1 MRDQVIM
8 QDICFIR
15 ADPDRPVYYYCAAA
29 PSVQVAAGN
38 QPDVQLQ
45 IFRNLNQPDDLYYA
59 TLSLQTQ
66 LASSPEA
73 AQRAADA
80 SPDMPRDA
88 ILLPLQ
94 AIACSATLNI
104 PDLIPGQTS
113 KTSLSDQQYCYLSAK
128 LNDDDDILLLASLM
142 RTPASTPIAV
152 SYKIDYLQQLPPA
165 TFELEANCT
174 RFTVTCSAQ

>member
-1 MRDQVIM
+1 M
-8 QDICFIR
+8 
-15 ADPDRPVYYYCAAA
+15 
-29 PSVQVAAGN
+29 
-38 QPDVQLQ
+38 
-45 IFRNLNQPDDLYYA
+45 
-59 TLSLQTQ
+59 QTQ
-66 LASSPEA
+66 LASSSGATRRRRQPGHA
-73 AQRAADA
+73 ARCD
-80 SPDMPRDA
+80 
-88 ILLPLQ
+88 LLPLQ

>member
-1 MRDQVIM
+1 
-8 QDICFIR
+8 
-15 ADPDRPVYYYCAAA
+15 
-29 PSVQVAAGN
+29 
-38 QPDVQLQ
+38 
-45 IFRNLNQPDDLYYA
+45 
-59 TLSLQTQ
+59 
-66 LASSPEA
+66 
-73 AQRAADA
+73 
-80 SPDMPRDA
+80 MPRDA

-165 TFELEANCT
+165 TFELEANWDQVY
-174 RFTVTCSAQ
+174 RYLQRSIGFNLLIFTVGIEQTSTQLISEKIVTVKVRIPIPTAIWRRRPPN